1 MAPEESGSLQQ
12 VYVFDEFTDLVPA
25 RWIEQVVALTLAL
38 EPDRLPTLAEGPAVD
53 VVIADDETVKSLN
66 SRFRGLDETTD
77 VLAFSF
83 SHEGA
88 YYGTDG
94 PPPERPE
101 TFGFV
106 TPPEVKAGLGE
117 VIVSYPRAVIQARES
132 GNTPQRELTLLL
144 AHGVLHLLGY
154 DHVEPEEAAAMKAK
168 ESTVAAQV
176 LDYE

>member
-1 MAPEESGSLQQ
+1 MVPDESGPVQQ
-12 VYVFDEFTDLVPA
+12 IHVFEEFADLVPPGL
-25 RWIEQVVALTLAL
+25 IEQVVELTLST
-38 EPDRLPTLAEGPAVD
+38 EPDRPPSSDVD
-53 VVIADDETVKSLN
+53 VVIADDETVKDLN

-94 PPPERPE
+94 PPERPDVA
-101 TFGFV
+101 GFV
-106 TPPEVKAGLGE
+106 TPPELKPGLGE
-117 VIVSYPRAVIQARES
+117 VVVSYPQAVLQAKES
-132 GNTPQRELTLLL
+132 GITPRRELASLL

-154 DHVEPEEAAAMKAK
+154 DHIEPEEAAAMKAR

-176 LDYE
+176 TEDE